1 MQRWYI
7 NIILLICQ
15 AWMWLFTMYIF
26 FKLCLFVL
34 LTLFPSL
41 ILFTF
46 ARSPSLS
53 KSRSSGLGEC
63 LFFLRWPSYSC
74 CFLLLALCSASPGL
88 SKKSDNRCSCR
99 WLYVCLQESM
109 VSQSFSDHFSWKQLL
124 STLDFFL
131 LSFFIS
137 ACDFLSWRPYLGTL
151 VCAFTNVTP
160 NVFLNGPLIFS

>member
-1 MQRWYI
+1 
-7 NIILLICQ
+7 
-15 AWMWLFTMYIF
+15 MWLFTMYIF

-88 SKKSDNRCSCR
+88 SKKSDNRCSCH
-99 WLYVCLQESM
+99 WLYVSARKHGVAVLFWPFLLEATLVNSGL
-109 VSQSFSDHFSWKQLL
+109 FSPFLFHFSMWFFVLKTLL
-124 STLDFFL
+124 RYIGLCLHKCYPECFFKWAIDFFINL
-131 LSFFIS
+131 WSDSF
-137 ACDFLSWRPYLGTL
+137 
-151 VCAFTNVTP
+151 
-160 NVFLNGPLIFS
+160 